1 MTLPLD
7 SESLIDSVRND
18 FDESVVQLREARLE
32 QRRKDTPAAR
42 ARVRACLGRVDAV
55 LDMRNDVAH
64 VHR

>member
-1 MTLPLD
+1 MTLTLD
-7 SESLIDSVRND
+7 FESLIDSVRND
-18 FDESVVQLREARLE
+18 FDGAVVQLREARSE

-42 ARVRACLGRVDAV
+42 ARVRACLAHVDAV